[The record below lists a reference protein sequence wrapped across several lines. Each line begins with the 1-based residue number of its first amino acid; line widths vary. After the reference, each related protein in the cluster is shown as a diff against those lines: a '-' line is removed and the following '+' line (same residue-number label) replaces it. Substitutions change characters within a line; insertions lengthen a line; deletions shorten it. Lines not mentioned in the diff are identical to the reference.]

1 MIDAFYN
8 LKITQIVIKEKTL
21 MSDKTKKI
29 IKISIL
35 IALVAII
42 CFSVWQLISKS
53 IYEKKAKEEYEKLS
67 QYTEV
72 TENVIEDDVIEPVI
86 EPQIAEESMEV
97 VEVEAVPSDFFVD
110 FPELDA
116 INSDLKGWIVI
127 NSVDISYPLV
137 QGDDNE
143 YYLEHSFEKENL
155 SAGCIFVDYENNG
168 DFSDLNTYIYGHN
181 MKNKTMFGSLKN
193 IIDDESLLEADP
205 YIYIYTP
212 EYKLTYKIFS
222 YYITRYDSD
231 RFELIETQNELEEYE
246 DVASELSLTN
256 FDYEYTGE
264 KIITLTTCNGAP
276 GSPTR
281 LLVHAALVE
290 ELKILY

>member
-1 MIDAFYN
+1 
-8 LKITQIVIKEKTL
+8 
-21 MSDKTKKI
+21 MSDNTKKI
-29 IKISIL
+29 IKMSII

-42 CFSVWQLISKS
+42 CFSVWQIISKS

-72 TENVIEDDVIEPVI
+72 TENVIPKDVADPVVEPKI
-86 EPQIAEESMEV
+86 DEESIEI
-97 VEVEAVPSDFFVD
+97 VEVESVSSDFFVN
-110 FPELDA
+110 FPELNT
-116 INSDLKGWIVI
+116 INPDLKGWIVI
-127 NSVDISYPLV
+127 NSVGISYPLV
-137 QGDDNE
+137 QGEDNE
-143 YYLEHSFEKENL
+143 YYLEHSFEKEEL
-155 SAGCIFVDYENNG
+155 SAGCIFVDYENSG

-222 YYITRYDSD
+222 YYIARYDSD
-231 RFELIETQNELEEYE
+231 RFELIETQKELEVYESVAMDLTLAAFDNEY
-246 DVASELSLTN
+246 SGN
-256 FDYEYTGE
+256 

-276 GSPTR
+276 GSPSR
-281 LLVHAALVE
+281 LIVHAVLEE
-290 ELKILY
+290 ELKIYY